1 MITRLFLCSRWY
13 VSVKISTHTEA
24 NRILK
29 KVPCSHFNLALFAPE
44 PSPIRPL
51 WSFDEAILRLGGIFS
66 VGCVC
71 VSVESSILREVSENV
86 EIVPETS
93 SNLAPYD
100 LEPGPIHS
108 FWACNE
114 AIL

>member
-1 MITRLFLCSRWY
+1 MLKVWCA
-13 VSVKISTHTEA
+13 SVKISTHIEA

-29 KVPCSHFNLALFAPE
+29 KVPCSHFNLALFAAE

-66 VGCVC
+66 FGCVC

-100 LEPGPIHS
+100 LKPGPIRS
-108 FWACNE
+108 FWAFNE
-114 AIL
+114 AIP